1 MNAFDQC
8 PPPDGKELA
17 NFDICSVAKNINGTS
32 SNRIYSLWFNSTVGV
47 VLQNANTVTANNS
60 ETHPWH
66 LHRHDFWALGYGTGK
81 YNMSSEWRKD
91 NLVNQ
96 HILLCLNMVAGYMLV
111 SVAITSVY
119 SAQDQG
125 IFMINHTKSVMKQ
138 IVLQLPLDEGDH
150 TSSALNSM
158 ASTNDAEATGEENSR
173 VGADD
178 DEETQDVSAL
188 NTNREV

>member
-1 MNAFDQC
+1 
-8 PPPDGKELA
+8 
-17 NFDICSVAKNINGTS
+17 
-32 SNRIYSLWFNSTVGV
+32 
-47 VLQNANTVTANNS
+47 
-60 ETHPWH
+60 
-66 LHRHDFWALGYGTGK
+66 
-81 YNMSSEWRKD
+81 
-91 NLVNQ
+91 
-96 HILLCLNMVAGYMLV
+96 MLV

-150 TSSALNSM
+150 TSS
-158 ASTNDAEATGEENSR
+158 EATGEENSR